1 MRLRRRPTIKTTEP
15 ETSSGAEPTHPLPD
29 RLCLSPADVK
39 ALLWLMV
46 EAQLALQGDQRR
58 AGAAALSAAGWTAK
72 LAQVLDRIG
81 DGHSTHAD
89 STATAIATGLQD
101 LADLAAAGAL
111 PEAVVWAN
119 GGPDRIADHARSFNG
134 AHRRCLDG
142 VDGAPTS
149 TTGDLAEPLPC
160 AGQALTRPSVTSTS
174 TPNG

>member
-1 MRLRRRPTIKTTEP
+1 LRRRPTTKTTEP
-15 ETSSGAEPTHPLPD
+15 EPRSTAEATPLDKGLWLSS
-29 RLCLSPADVK
+29 ADVK

-46 EAQLALQGDQRR
+46 EAQLALHGDHRR

-72 LAQVLDRIG
+72 LAHFLDQTG
-81 DGHSTHAD
+81 HAD
-89 STATAIATGLQD
+89 TSRVDWTATAIGTALQD
-101 LADLAAAGAL
+101 LADLAGAGRL
-111 PEAVVWAN
+111 PGAVVWAN

-160 AGQALTRPSVTSTS
+160 AGQALTRPSVASTS